1 MSGLSAPSSERV
13 EARAGRGGRWEPAE
27 SRSPKAHE
35 HSPRP
40 DAPAALRLLT
50 TKGGAQGAQ
59 LPALA
64 TPGDLREAVQYLKR
78 RPGGATLAAALS
90 DAKRRVF
97 EARKVEAYESWGFV
111 ARRGERL
118 LLTNLGR
125 QFARTLEP
133 ETRAYRALLDSN
145 PPYRAA
151 LEWIHREE
159 MELVTYG
166 DVVAFL
172 RERFAPLLS
181 PDDEK
186 LTEDGVVCFFHLC
199 QAAELG
205 TLTIGKRGQPAR
217 LRVEREGLADY
228 VERRG
233 AAQRVAAP
241 QHTPGAPGRGGAGA
255 RGEADD
261 LSAADADAERTC
273 LFITYGS
280 QPSHVVAQIQTAF
293 ELAGIRSHTSQRTT
307 PGEAAVLVAD
317 EAAEVMRRCDAALV
331 LLSKDDCRPDES
343 GTPAVTERAL
353 VEIGAACVLYD
364 RRVLLLLDGTFEL
377 PPGLAALPRVTLG
390 ERGLTWD
397 AGIELLKAVRGFVG
411 GARRD

>member
-1 MSGLSAPSSERV
+1 MSGLTAPSSERV
-13 EARAGRGGRWEPAE
+13 ETRAVRGGRWEPAE
-27 SRSPKAHE
+27 SRSAKAHG

-40 DAPAALRLLT
+40 DAPATLRLLT
-50 TKGGAQGAQ
+50 TKGEANGAQ

-78 RPGGATLAAALS
+78 RPAGVTLAAALS

-145 PPYRAA
+145 PHYRAA

-166 DVVAFL
+166 DVVVFL

-186 LTEDGVVCFFHLC
+186 LTEDGVICFFHLC

-233 AAQRVAAP
+233 AAQRAAAP
-241 QHTPGAPGRGGAGA
+241 QQHTPGAPGRGGE

-273 LFITYGS
+273 LYITYS
-280 QPSHVVAQIQTAF
+280 NQPPHVVAQIQTAF
-293 ELAGIRSHTSQRTT
+293 ELAGIKSQTSQRTA

-377 PPGLAALPRVTLG
+377 PAALAALPRVMLG
-390 ERGLTWD
+390 ERGLTWE